1 MERSASRSHLIL
13 VSIPRAAVWE
23 FLRTL
28 CQWRHLPEPISRPR
42 HLPVSVAEGV
52 GGRKGGGRAGEEK
65 AKEGD
70 GRGGE

>member
-1 MERSASRSHLIL
+1 MERNASCSHLIF

-42 HLPVSVAEGV
+42 HLPVSVPVGM
-52 GGRKGGGRAGEEK
+52 GGRKAGGRAGEEK
-65 AKEGD
+65 GST
-70 GRGGE
+70 